1 MRLDGDGVNYVG
13 CIVSNSRFYVYA
25 YAYPDGRVFYV
36 GKGTGDRIGVH
47 EAEARAGIQSQ
58 KCEIIRE
65 IWACGQQVTKVKLA
79 FFDDEI
85 EALKYEASLISSL
98 NGLANIAHGRKRIKD
113 ILLLQEDATYFGASI
128 RQMDEDGE
136 EFYSARETCDFF
148 GYISW
153 QAFNQTLSRAKVAM
167 KKQGG
172 DITKH
177 FVPSFKVSH
186 TGRGHSTK
194 RRIDDY
200 RLSRTAFLMVTINAD
215 PTNVVVSIG
224 QAYVAVRV
232 ARHQASLSPSD
243 LDGLPDNIGG
253 WSKRFGAVKEL
264 DYHSLLGKAS
274 QKNNNR

>member
-1 MRLDGDGVNYVG
+1 M
-13 CIVSNSRFYVYA
+13 SNTRFYVYV

-47 EAEARAGIQSQ
+47 ETEARVGVQSQ

-65 IWACGQQVTKVKLA
+65 IWARGQQVTKVKLA

-98 NGLANIAHGRKRIKD
+98 DGLANIAHGRKRIKD

-128 RQMDEDGE
+128 RQVDEHGE

-153 QAFNQTLSRAKVAM
+153 KAFNQALSRAKVAM
-167 KKQGG
+167 KKQGA
-172 DITKH
+172 DSTRH
-177 FVPSFKVSH
+177 FAPSFKVSR
-186 TGRGHSTK
+186 TGRGQRTK
-194 RRIDDY
+194 RCIDDY

-215 PTNVVVSIG
+215 PTNIVVSIG
-224 QAYVAVRV
+224 QAYIAVQA
-232 ARHQASLSPSD
+232 ARHPASPSPSD
-243 LDGLPDNIGG
+243 FDGLPDGLGG

-264 DYHSLLGKAS
+264 DYYSLLGKIP
-274 QKNNNR
+274 QKHKNH

>member
-1 MRLDGDGVNYVG
+1 
-13 CIVSNSRFYVYA
+13 VSNTRFYIYA
-25 YAYPDGRVFYV
+25 YAYPDGRVFYI
-36 GKGTGDRIGVH
+36 GKGTGDRIGAH
-47 EAEARAGIQSQ
+47 EADARAGVQSQ

-65 IWACGQQVTKVKLA
+65 IWARGQQVTKVKLA

-98 NGLANIAHGRKRIKD
+98 DGLANVVQGRKRIKD

-128 RQMDEDGE
+128 RQVDEDGE

-153 QAFNQTLSRAKVAM
+153 QAFNQALSRAKVAM
-167 KKQGG
+167 EKQGG

-177 FVPSFKVSH
+177 FVPFFKVSY

-194 RRIDDY
+194 RCIDDY

-224 QAYVAVRV
+224 QAYVAVQT
-232 ARHQASLSPSD
+232 ARHQASPSPSD
-243 LDGLPDNIGG
+243 IDGLLDGIDG

-264 DYHSLLGKAS
+264 DYHSLLGKIP
-274 QKNNNR
+274 QKYNNQ